1 MSADTQKK
9 RIADFIATE
18 WHRLVGYVRS
28 WVEDNA
34 DRDAEDIVQDV
45 ITGIWEKADVTA
57 PIADLG
63 AYVYR
68 SLRNR
73 IVDVYRAAQRK
84 AIALNEPV
92 IDERYEAS
100 LAAEWKE
107 NQERLFGA
115 IDSLV
120 PAQKAVLVAT
130 ELEGRS
136 FRELSEEWD
145 VPIGTLL
152 ARKHRAI
159 HMLRKALEGGTV

>member
-1 MSADTQKK
+1 MSAEAQKK
-9 RIADFIATE
+9 RIADFLATE
-18 WHRLVGYVRS
+18 WHKLVGYVRS
-28 WVEDNA
+28 WVEDSG

-45 ITGIWEKADVTA
+45 VTGIFEKADVTA
-57 PIADLG
+57 PIADLA

-73 IVDVYRAAQRK
+73 IVDAYRAAPK
-84 AIALNEPV
+84 KSVALTEPV
-92 IDERYEAS
+92 LDERYEAS
-100 LAAEWKE
+100 VQIEWRE
-107 NQERLFGA
+107 NRDKLFDA

-120 PAQKAVLVAT
+120 PTQKSVLVAT

-159 HMLRKALEGGTV
+159 HALRKALEGGTV

>member
-1 MSADTQKK
+1 MSAETQKK
-9 RIADFIATE
+9 RIADFLGTE
-18 WHRLVGYVRS
+18 WNKLVGYVRS
-28 WVEDNA
+28 WIEDSG

-45 ITGIWEKADVTA
+45 IAGVFERADVMG
-57 PIADLG
+57 PIEDLA
-63 AYVYR
+63 AYFYR

-73 IVDVYRAAQRK
+73 IVDAYRRGSK
-84 AIALNEPV
+84 KTVALTEPV
-92 IDERYEAS
+92 LDERYEAS
-100 LAAEWKE
+100 MQAEWKE
-107 NQERLFGA
+107 NREKLFEA

-120 PAQKAVLVAT
+120 PAQKSVLVAT

-159 HMLRKALEGGTV
+159 HALRKALEGGTA

>member
-18 WHRLVGYVRS
+18 LHRLVGYVRS
-28 WVEDNA
+28 WIADSA

-45 ITGIWEKADVTA
+45 VAGIFEKADVTA
-57 PIADLG
+57 PIADVA
-63 AYVYR
+63 AYFYR

-73 IVDVYRAAQRK
+73 IVDAYRAAPKK
-84 AIALNEPV
+84 AVALSEPV
-92 IDERYEAS
+92 LDERYEAS
-100 LAAEWKE
+100 VQVDWKE
-107 NQERLFGA
+107 NSEKLFKA

-120 PAQKAVLVAT
+120 PAQKSVLVAT

-159 HMLRKALEGGTV
+159 HALRKALEGGTV

>member
-28 WVEDNA
+28 WIADSA

-45 ITGIWEKADVTA
+45 VAGIFEKADVTA
-57 PIADLG
+57 PIADVA
-63 AYVYR
+63 AYFYR

-73 IVDVYRAAQRK
+73 IVDAYRAAPKK
-84 AIALNEPV
+84 AVALPEPV
-92 IDERYEAS
+92 LDERYEAS
-100 LAAEWKE
+100 VQVDWKE
-107 NQERLFGA
+107 NSEKLFKA

-120 PAQKAVLVAT
+120 PAQKSVLVAT

-159 HMLRKALEGGTV
+159 HALRKALEGGIV

>member
-9 RIADFIATE
+9 RIADFLAAE

-28 WVEDNA
+28 WIEDSA

-45 ITGIWEKADVTA
+45 VTGIFEKADVTA
-57 PIADLG
+57 PIADLA
-63 AYVYR
+63 AYFYR

-73 IVDVYRAAQRK
+73 IVDAYRAAPK
-84 AIALNEPV
+84 KTVALTEPV
-92 IDERYEAS
+92 LDERYEAS
-100 LAAEWKE
+100 LQAEWKE
-107 NQERLFGA
+107 NRERLFNA
-115 IDSLV
+115 IDALV

-159 HMLRKALEGGTV
+159 HALRKALEGGTV

>member
-1 MSADTQKK
+1 MSAQTQKS
-9 RIADFIATE
+9 RIADFLSTE
-18 WHRLVGYVRS
+18 WNRLVGYVRS
-28 WVEDNA
+28 WIEDSA
-34 DRDAEDIVQDV
+34 ERDAEDIVQDV
-45 ITGIWEKADVTA
+45 LASLFEKADVTA
-57 PIADLG
+57 PIADLS

-73 IVDVYRAAQRK
+73 IVDAYRRPK
-84 AIALNEPV
+84 RTTALDEPV
-92 IDERYEAS
+92 LDTRYEAS
-100 LAAEWKE
+100 GQVER
-107 NQERLFGA
+107 QEDRDRLFEA

-120 PAQKAVLVAT
+120 PAQRSVLVAT

-159 HMLRKALEGGTV
+159 HALRKALGGGTA

>member
-9 RIADFIATE
+9 RIADFITTE

-28 WVEDNA
+28 WIEDSA

-45 ITGIWEKADVTA
+45 AAGIFEKADVTA
-57 PIADLG
+57 PIEDLA
-63 AYVYR
+63 AYFYR

-73 IVDVYRAAQRK
+73 IVDAYRAAPKK
-84 AIALNEPV
+84 AVALSEPV
-92 IDERYEAS
+92 LDERYEAS
-100 LAAEWKE
+100 VVTEWNEEKD
-107 NQERLFGA
+107 RLFEA
-115 IDSLV
+115 IDSLG
-120 PAQKAVLVAT
+120 PAQRSVLVAT

-145 VPIGTLL
+145 IPIGTLL

-159 HMLRKALEGGTV
+159 HALRKALEGGTV

>member
-1 MSADTQKK
+1 MSADTQKT
-9 RIADFIATE
+9 RVADFIATE

-28 WVEDNA
+28 WIEDGA

-45 ITGIWEKADVTA
+45 VVGLFEKADVTA
-57 PIADLG
+57 PIADLA

-73 IVDVYRAAQRK
+73 VVDAYRAAPKK
-84 AIALNEPV
+84 AVALTEPV
-92 IDERYEAS
+92 LDERYEAS

-107 NQERLFGA
+107 NREKLFEA
-115 IDSLV
+115 IDSLAPV
-120 PAQKAVLVAT
+120 QKSVLVAT

-159 HMLRKALEGGTV
+159 RALRETLTGGIA

>member
-9 RIADFIATE
+9 RIADFLAAE
-18 WHRLVGYVRS
+18 WHTLVGYVRS
-28 WVEDNA
+28 WVEDSG

-45 ITGIWEKADVTA
+45 VVGIFEKADVTA
-57 PIADLG
+57 PIADLA

-73 IVDVYRAAQRK
+73 VVDAYRAGSK
-84 AIALNEPV
+84 KTVALTEPV
-92 IDERYEAS
+92 LDERYEAS
-100 LAAEWKE
+100 LQVEWKE
-107 NQERLFGA
+107 NREKLFEA

-120 PAQKAVLVAT
+120 PAQKSVLVAT

-159 HMLRKALEGGTV
+159 HALRKALEGGTV